1 METTTL
7 SSKGQVIIPKSIRV
21 DQNWEIGQEFEVLVT
36 AEGGLFR
43 PKAVFLVST
52 LDEALAFAKP
62 GVKAKSQAEI
72 DEAMKLAAR
81 SAWRD
86 RD

>member
-7 SSKGQVIIPKSIRV
+7 SSKGQVIIPKSIRA
-21 DQNWEIGQEFEVLVT
+21 DQNWHIGQEFEVLVT
-36 AEGGLFR
+36 PEGVLFR
-43 PKAVFLVST
+43 PKAVFSAST
-52 LDEALAFAKP
+52 LDEVLAFAKP
-62 GVKAKSQAEI
+62 GAKTKSQAEI

>member
-7 SSKGQVIIPKSIRV
+7 SSKGQVIIPKSIRAEQKW
-21 DQNWEIGQEFEVLVT
+21 DSGQEFEVLVT
-36 AEGGLFR
+36 AEGVLFR
-43 PKAVFLVST
+43 PKAVFSTST
-52 LDEALAFAKP
+52 LDEVLAFAKP
-62 GVKAKSQAEI
+62 GAKAKTQSEI